1 LTWTVELKPSAIK
14 ELRKLDVGHRARIL
28 DFIELK
34 AAENPRGFGKPLTDT
49 DFWRY
54 RVGEY
59 RVVCNLDDEARK
71 ILVLRIGHRR
81 QVYRG
86 L

>member
-1 LTWTVELKPSAIK
+1 LIWTVEIKPSAIK
-14 ELRKLDVGHRARIL
+14 ELRKLDVGHRERIL
-28 DFIELK
+28 DFIERK

-59 RVVCNLDDEARK
+59 RVVCSLDDKTRK
-71 ILVLRIGHRR
+71 ILVLRIAHRR
-81 QVYRG
+81 EVYRD